1 MEVLI
6 CTCKFLYST
15 TLTFSLLDSVK
26 LSARHSKLMAIDCG
40 NQSLDDEPTA
50 SGNGIQLTKAFARQE
65 FEKVFSS
72 GENQVSSKPFNA
84 HLTSF
89 FYFRMDLRSKK
100 KQEPVSK

>member
-6 CTCKFLYST
+6 CICKFLYST

-40 NQSLDDEPTA
+40 KSISLGVEPTA
-50 SGNGIQLTKAFARQE
+50 CGNGIQLTKPLPGRNLKT
-65 FEKVFSS
+65 KVFSP

-84 HLTSF
+84 QHPSF
-89 FYFRMDLRSKK
+89 ILGWI
-100 KQEPVSK
+100 